1 MHSQLLRGMYLSVL
15 ALIPRLHPCL
25 KLLVVH
31 DDEES
36 VLRSVKALR
45 NLPKVVFKDSQAAVG
60 RSGGSGDVSVKV
72 KKASSPPVVIVR
84 SPREKVVRVKVEV
97 DS

>member
-1 MHSQLLRGMYLSVL
+1 MYLSVL

-45 NLPKVVFKDSQAAVG
+45 NLPRVVFKDSTPPVVG
-60 RSGGSGDVSVKV
+60 RGGGDSEYVCGKV
-72 KKASSPPVVIVR
+72 KKASSPPVVVVR

-97 DS
+97 ES

>member
-1 MHSQLLRGMYLSVL
+1 M
-15 ALIPRLHPCL
+15 
-25 KLLVVH
+25 VH

-45 NLPKVVFKDSQAAVG
+45 NLPKVVFKDSTTPVVG
-60 RSGGSGDVSVKV
+60 RGGAGSAEVGSVKA
-72 KKASSPPVVIVR
+72 KKASSPPVVVVR

-97 DS
+97 ET